1 MKYTIGQVRGFVEG
15 WLGSDSDLKALSI
28 EEIKAML
35 NNALV
40 TLECPNDGLA
50 ALVER
55 VEYYNKQERPFQIP
69 L

>member
-15 WLGSDSDLKALSI
+15 WRGSDSDLKALSI
-28 EEIKAML
+28 EEIKSML
-35 NNALV
+35 NIALE
-40 TLECPNDGLA
+40 TLECPDDGLA

-55 VEYYNKQERPFQIP
+55 VEYYNQNQGIKIP

>member
-40 TLECPNDGLA
+40 TLECPSDGLTNF
-50 ALVER
+50 VDR
-55 VEYYNKQERPFQIP
+55 VKSIKNESGIRIP